1 METGRW
7 DMRERDG
14 RDGYEGGEYERE
26 GWDTRK
32 GVGYEKGCGY
42 WWYMYMYVRERAGI
56 VEG

>member
-1 METGRW
+1 
-7 DMRERDG
+7 MRERDG

-32 GVGYEKGCGY
+32 GWVY
-42 WWYMYMYVRERAGI
+42 WWYMYVRERAGI